1 MKIAPAREES
11 NMKVPNETMRTYVKL
26 RLGATEKY
34 LWKEAAKK
42 EGIPLGTLIRRIMR
56 EYFNLSE

>member
-1 MKIAPAREES
+1 
-11 NMKVPNETMRTYVKL
+11 MKVPNETMRTYVKL

-42 EGIPLGTLIRRIMR
+42 EGVPLGTLIRRIMR
-56 EYFNLSE
+56 EYFNLSEQVGE